1 MALATVAHALDRL
14 REPTLALLA
23 RSEWLRSAL
32 RSRASR
38 VELFAATGVATALAA
53 ALLAPALLWLW
64 APLFLGVPHLV
75 ADVRYLALPRQS
87 PAVLRAR
94 DGLVAALLAAT
105 LLWPSP
111 RLGGAAVVV
120 AWLLS
125 PAAPSLR
132 SVWWVLG
139 SVLIAG
145 VYAAMWSFPIESSYV
160 LVHAHNAIA
169 VLLFAWVFGRGRA
182 RWALPLA
189 LAGISA
195 LLLSGALDAVLP
207 SSALDE
213 VAGYLLPLA
222 ALEQWPA
229 SWCARLAVLF
239 VFLQSVHYA
248 IWLRLIPELARRRD
262 GARSFRASLAALQHD
277 LGPLLVVL
285 AAAALLLLL
294 LAAHDPLLAQRE
306 YLRFAGFHAYLELAF
321 LARWLAGP
329 RASSASRATGAEA
342 APGDP
347 R

>member
-1 MALATVAHALDRL
+1 MALAAVAHALDRL

-23 RSEWLRSAL
+23 RSEWLRAAL

-64 APLFLGVPHLV
+64 APLLLGVPHLV

-87 PAVLRAR
+87 PAVLRVR
-94 DGLVAALLAAT
+94 DVLVAALLAAT

-111 RLGGAAVVV
+111 RLGGAAVVM

-132 SVWWVLG
+132 GRWVLG
-139 SVLIAG
+139 SVLVAG
-145 VYAAMWSFPIESSYV
+145 MYAAMWSFPIESSYV

-182 RWALPLA
+182 RWALPLI
-189 LAGISA
+189 LVVISA

-277 LGPLLVVL
+277 FGPLLVVL

-329 RASSASRATGAEA
+329 RARSASRATGAEA